1 MSPYNGSKV
10 KEKDVLSQ
18 IYLFR
23 ELTPS
28 EMDIL
33 VSISKQKRVKKD
45 EIIFREGNV
54 GDAFY
59 LIVLGSV
66 RISTI
71 IPGVGEEAL
80 TILGEG
86 EYFGEMAL
94 IDDEP
99 RSASA
104 IANEDTLL
112 LLIEKDNFRKLLA
125 QETGIAYKLL
135 WVFTKTLSARLR
147 KTDEQLKNIFSIA
160 KTF

>member
-1 MSPYNGSKV
+1 M
-10 KEKDVLSQ
+10 KEKEKLSQ
-18 IYLFR
+18 VYLFR

-28 EMDIL
+28 EIDTL
-33 VSISKQKRVKKD
+33 LSISQERRAQKDDV
-45 EIIFREGNV
+45 IFKEGAT

-59 LIVLGSV
+59 FIVSGSI
-66 RISTI
+66 RISTMV
-71 IPGVGEEAL
+71 PGVGEEAL
-80 TILGEG
+80 TILREG

-94 IDDEP
+94 IDDAP

-104 IANEDTLL
+104 IANENTIL

-147 KTDEQLKNIFSIA
+147 KTDEQLKSIFSIA

>member
-1 MSPYNGSKV
+1 VSIGLGGKV
-10 KEKDVLSQ
+10 KDKDVLSQ
-18 IYLFR
+18 VYLFR

-33 VSISKQKRVKKD
+33 ISISKEKRAKKD
-45 EIIFREGNV
+45 EVIFKEGAT

-59 LIVLGSV
+59 LIVSGSV

-71 IPGVGEEAL
+71 VPGVGEEAL
-80 TILGEG
+80 TILREG

-94 IDDEP
+94 IDDAP

-104 IANEDTLL
+104 IANDDTIL
-112 LLIEKDNFRKLLA
+112 LLIKKDNFRKLLT

-147 KTDEQLKNIFSIA
+147 KTDEQLKSIFAIA

>member
-1 MSPYNGSKV
+1 V
-10 KEKDVLSQ
+10 KQKEALSQ
-18 IYLFR
+18 VYLFR

-33 VSISKQKRVKKD
+33 ISISKEKRAKKN
-45 EIIFREGNV
+45 EVIFREGDI

-59 LIVLGSV
+59 LIVSGSI

-71 IPGVGEEAL
+71 VPGIGEEAL
-80 TILGEG
+80 TILREG

-94 IDDEP
+94 IDDVP

-104 IANEDTLL
+104 IANEATIMLQIGKAD
-112 LLIEKDNFRKLLA
+112 FRKLLA
-125 QETGIAYKLL
+125 QETDIAYKLL

-147 KTDEQLKNIFSIA
+147 KTDEQLKSIFTIA

>member
-1 MSPYNGSKV
+1 MDVLIAIS
-10 KEKDVLSQ
+10 KEK
-18 IYLFR
+18 R
-23 ELTPS
+23 A
-28 EMDIL
+28 
-33 VSISKQKRVKKD
+33 KKN
-45 EIIFREGNV
+45 EVIFKEGAV

-59 LIVLGSV
+59 LIILGSV

-71 IPGVGEEAL
+71 VPGVGEEAL
-80 TILGEG
+80 TILREG

-94 IDDEP
+94 IDDAP

-125 QETGIAYKLL
+125 KETGIAYKLL

-147 KTDEQLKNIFSIA
+147 KTDEQLKSIFSIA

>member
-1 MSPYNGSKV
+1 MKEREALSK
-10 KEKDVLSQ
+10 
-18 IYLFR
+18 IFLFR

-28 EMDIL
+28 EIDRL
-33 VSISKQKRVKKD
+33 VSISREKRVKKND
-45 EIIFREGNV
+45 VVFREGDD

-59 LIVLGSV
+59 LIIIGSV

-71 IPGVGEEAL
+71 VPGVGEEAL
-80 TILGEG
+80 TILKEG

-94 IDDEP
+94 IDDVP

-104 IANEDTLL
+104 IANDDTVL
-112 LLIEKDNFRKLLA
+112 LLIEKENFRKLLA
-125 QETGIAYKLL
+125 QETALAYKLL

-147 KTDEQLKNIFSIA
+147 KTDEQLKTIFAIA

>member
-1 MSPYNGSKV
+1 M
-10 KEKDVLSQ
+10 KEKEKLSQ
-18 IYLFR
+18 VYLFR

-28 EMDIL
+28 EIDTL
-33 VSISKQKRVKKD
+33 LSISEEKRAKKD
-45 EIIFREGNV
+45 EVIFKEGAT

-59 LIVLGSV
+59 FIVSGSV
-66 RISTI
+66 RISTMV
-71 IPGVGEEAL
+71 PGVGEEAL
-80 TILGEG
+80 TILREG

-94 IDDEP
+94 IDDAP

-104 IANEDTLL
+104 IANDNTIL

-147 KTDEQLKNIFSIA
+147 KTDEQLKSIFSIA

>member
-1 MSPYNGSKV
+1 M

-18 IYLFR
+18 VYLFR

-28 EMDIL
+28 EMDVLI
-33 VSISKQKRVKKD
+33 SISKELRVKKD
-45 EIIFREGNV
+45 EFIFKEGAT

-59 LIVLGSV
+59 LIVSGSV

-71 IPGVGEEAL
+71 VPGVGEEAL
-80 TILGEG
+80 TILREG

-94 IDDEP
+94 IDDAP

-104 IANEDTLL
+104 IANDDTIL
-112 LLIEKDNFRKLLA
+112 LLIEKDNFQKLLA

-135 WVFTKTLSARLR
+135 WVFTRTLSARLR
-147 KTDEQLKNIFSIA
+147 KTDEQLKSILSIA

>member
-1 MSPYNGSKV
+1 V
-10 KEKDVLSQ
+10 KEKEVLSK
-18 IYLFR
+18 IYLFQ
-23 ELTPS
+23 ELTPH

-33 VSISKQKRVKKD
+33 ISISKQRKVKKN
-45 EIIFREGNV
+45 EIIFREGDV

-59 LIVLGSV
+59 LIIFGCV

-80 TILGEG
+80 TILKEG

-94 IDDEP
+94 IDDAP

-104 IANEDTLL
+104 IANDDTLL
-112 LLIEKDNFRKLLA
+112 VLIEKDNFRKLLA

-147 KTDEQLKNIFSIA
+147 KTDEQLKSIFSIA

>member
-1 MSPYNGSKV
+1 MKD
-10 KEKDVLSQ
+10 KDVLSQ
-18 IYLFR
+18 VYLFR

-33 VSISKQKRVKKD
+33 ISISKEKRAEKD
-45 EIIFREGNV
+45 EIIFKEGAT

-59 LIVLGSV
+59 LIVSGSV
-66 RISTI
+66 RISTMV
-71 IPGVGEEAL
+71 PGVGEEAL
-80 TILGEG
+80 TILREG

-94 IDDEP
+94 IDDAP

-104 IANEDTLL
+104 IANDDTIL
-112 LLIEKDNFRKLLA
+112 LLIKKDNFRKLLA
-125 QETGIAYKLL
+125 QDTGIAYKLL

-147 KTDEQLKNIFSIA
+147 KTDEQLKSIFSIA

>member
-1 MSPYNGSKV
+1 V
-10 KEKDVLSQ
+10 KEKEKLSQ
-18 IYLFR
+18 VYLFR

-28 EMDIL
+28 EIDTL
-33 VSISKQKRVKKD
+33 LSISKERRVRKD
-45 EIIFREGNV
+45 EIIFKEGDA

-59 LIVLGSV
+59 FIVSGSV

-71 IPGVGEEAL
+71 VPGVGEEAL
-80 TILGEG
+80 TILREG

-94 IDDEP
+94 IDDAP

-104 IANEDTLL
+104 IANDDTIL

-147 KTDEQLKNIFSIA
+147 KTDEQLKSIFSIA

>member
-1 MSPYNGSKV
+1 VSIGLGGKV
-10 KEKDVLSQ
+10 KDKDVLSQ
-18 IYLFR
+18 VYLFR

-33 VSISKQKRVKKD
+33 ISISKEKRAKKD
-45 EIIFREGNV
+45 EVIFKEGATGN
-54 GDAFY
+54 AFY
-59 LIVLGSV
+59 LIVSGSV

-71 IPGVGEEAL
+71 VPGVGEEAL
-80 TILGEG
+80 TILREG

-94 IDDEP
+94 IDDAP

-104 IANEDTLL
+104 IANDDTIL
-112 LLIEKDNFRKLLA
+112 LLIKKDNFRKLLT

-147 KTDEQLKNIFSIA
+147 KTDEQLKSIFAIA

>member
-1 MSPYNGSKV
+1 V
-10 KEKDVLSQ
+10 REKDALSQ
-18 IYLFR
+18 VYLFR

-33 VSISKQKRVKKD
+33 ISISTEKRVKKD
-45 EIIFREGNV
+45 EVVFKENAT

-59 LIVLGSV
+59 LIVSGSV

-71 IPGVGEEAL
+71 VPGVGEEAL
-80 TILGEG
+80 TILREG

-94 IDDEP
+94 IDDAP

-104 IANEDTLL
+104 IANDDTILL
-112 LLIEKDNFRKLLA
+112 MIGKDDFRKLLA
-125 QETGIAYKLL
+125 QET
-135 WVFTKTLSARLR
+135 VFTKTLSARLR
-147 KTDEQLKNIFSIA
+147 KTDEQLKSIFSIA

>member
-1 MSPYNGSKV
+1 V
-10 KEKDVLSQ
+10 KEKEKLSQ
-18 IYLFR
+18 VYLFR

-28 EMDIL
+28 EIDTL
-33 VSISKQKRVKKD
+33 LSISKERRVRKD
-45 EIIFREGNV
+45 EIIFKEGDT

-59 LIVLGSV
+59 FIVSGSV

-71 IPGVGEEAL
+71 VPGVGEEAL
-80 TILGEG
+80 TILIEG

-94 IDDEP
+94 IDDAP

-104 IANEDTLL
+104 IANDDTIL

-147 KTDEQLKNIFSIA
+147 KTDEQLKSIFSIA

>member
-1 MSPYNGSKV
+1 MSIGLGGKV
-10 KEKDVLSQ
+10 KDKDVLSQ
-18 IYLFR
+18 VYLFR

-33 VSISKQKRVKKD
+33 ISISKEKRAKKD
-45 EIIFREGNV
+45 EVIFKEGAT

-59 LIVLGSV
+59 LIVSGSV

-71 IPGVGEEAL
+71 VPGVGEEAL
-80 TILGEG
+80 TILREG

-94 IDDEP
+94 IDDAP

-104 IANEDTLL
+104 IANDDTIL
-112 LLIEKDNFRKLLA
+112 LLIKKDNFRKLLT

-147 KTDEQLKNIFSIA
+147 KTDEQLKSIFAIA

>member
-1 MSPYNGSKV
+1 MKQ
-10 KEKDVLSQ
+10 KEKLSQ
-18 IYLFR
+18 VYLFR

-28 EMDIL
+28 EIDTL
-33 VSISKQKRVKKD
+33 LSISQEKRAQKDDV
-45 EIIFREGNV
+45 IFKEGAT

-59 LIVLGSV
+59 FIVSGSI
-66 RISTI
+66 RISTMV
-71 IPGVGEEAL
+71 PGVGEEAL
-80 TILGEG
+80 TILREG

-94 IDDEP
+94 IDDAP

-104 IANEDTLL
+104 IANENTIL

-147 KTDEQLKNIFSIA
+147 KTDEQLKSIFSIA

>member
-1 MSPYNGSKV
+1 M
-10 KEKDVLSQ
+10 KEKEVLSQ
-18 IYLFR
+18 VYLFR

-33 VSISKQKRVKKD
+33 ISISKEIRAQKD
-45 EIIFREGNV
+45 EVIFKEGET
-54 GDAFY
+54 GDAFF
-59 LIVLGSV
+59 LIVSGSI

-71 IPGVGEEAL
+71 VPGVGEEAL
-80 TILGEG
+80 TILREG

-94 IDDEP
+94 IDDAP

-104 IANEDTLL
+104 IANDDTIL

-125 QETGIAYKLL
+125 QETDIAYKLL

-147 KTDEQLKNIFSIA
+147 KTDEQLKSILSIA